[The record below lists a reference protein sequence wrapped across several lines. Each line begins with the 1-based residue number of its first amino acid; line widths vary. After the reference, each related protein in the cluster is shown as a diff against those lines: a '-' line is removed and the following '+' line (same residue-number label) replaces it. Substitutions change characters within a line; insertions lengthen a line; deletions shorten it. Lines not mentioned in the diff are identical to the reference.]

1 MRRAGLLGLAL
12 VALAGTGV
20 PARAQLN
27 YFGQNKIHYRGFE
40 WQVLRGPHVDL
51 YFYPEERELARVALA
66 YAEESFDY
74 LERKFGHSPRR
85 RIPLIIYASHADFEQ
100 TNILPFVPP
109 EGVLGVTEFLK
120 SRVALPF
127 NGNYSQFRH
136 TLRHELVHA
145 YQLSL
150 VADTYLRH
158 PRAGRPFLPLWWS
171 EGLAEY
177 WSEGEDAL
185 DEMVLRELTVSGRMP
200 RLRQLT
206 YVFGGVVYPLGGA
219 IHRWL
224 SERYGDWRVQ
234 VLYRDLW
241 KYRTFDEALEGVYGV
256 PIEQL
261 ENELQFHFQQTYFPV
276 INERRPL
283 TVTANTLAKVA
294 AKPLAYTLPGDSI
307 TRYMYLSPHTGYMNI
322 YEGVLNQP
330 GRRRI
335 MVKGERSAQFQSFH
349 AMASRFSVQEGVV
362 AFSSRYLERDALYFW
377 DVRKRRVVGRYQF
390 EGLVSILSPSW
401 APDGE
406 SVVFSGL
413 SMSGLSDLYRVWLPE
428 GRLERLTNDRFQDV
442 DPSVSP
448 DGTSV
453 VFASDRTRYGP
464 DGGLNLYLLDLET
477 GDFRYLTF
485 GPWRDQGPRWAQNG
499 RIYFSSDRD
508 GVYDIYSTDARGNGR
523 RETRTLTGAF
533 DPQWVESENLLLF
546 GGWGDLSF
554 NIYRA
559 YLQPDTIDAA
569 ELFALAEEAATD
581 GREAATGSW
590 TWPELTESPYA
601 KEDPQPYRARFALDF
616 AAGDVIVIPGTATA
630 QGLVFRFS
638 DLLSD
643 QLLFLAATSFQG
655 RDVGDFV
662 ENINATVFYLNR
674 KRRLNWG
681 LGGFRVRGV
690 FFEGD
695 FRTQYEEKSTGGYID
710 LRWPISRFS
719 RIQGQF
725 RLEYSKRF
733 DPFIIEEPFREGLLA
748 SNILLWVHDNTL
760 WLPTGPIDGQRTN
773 LTGSITNDLTNG
785 RFDAWMLSL
794 DHRRYLRA
802 GRFAAYAVRL
812 YGYVAGGNRPR
823 RVSIGGPWGLRGYP
837 RTGGISGTRAFLF
850 NNELRFPLLSFLTF
864 GTPLGPLRFPGI
876 QSALFLDFGGAWSHD
891 DAPNRGVLGSGGF
904 GFRMGMGGA
913 LVLRLDMGWRFDL
926 TGRTGA
932 QILDPG
938 FEEGW
943 FTSFFFGFN
952 Y

>member
-1 MRRAGLLGLAL
+1 
-12 VALAGTGV
+12 
-20 PARAQLN
+20 
-27 YFGQNKIHYRGFE
+27 
-40 WQVLRGPHVDL
+40 
-51 YFYPEERELARVALA
+51 
-66 YAEESFDY
+66 
-74 LERKFGHSPRR
+74 
-85 RIPLIIYASHADFEQ
+85 
-100 TNILPFVPP
+100 
-109 EGVLGVTEFLK
+109 
-120 SRVALPF
+120 
-127 NGNYSQFRH
+127 
-136 TLRHELVHA
+136 
-145 YQLSL
+145 
-150 VADTYLRH
+150 
-158 PRAGRPFLPLWWS
+158 
-171 EGLAEY
+171 
-177 WSEGEDAL
+177 
-185 DEMVLRELTVSGRMP
+185 
-200 RLRQLT
+200 
-206 YVFGGVVYPLGGA
+206 
-219 IHRWL
+219 
-224 SERYGDWRVQ
+224 
-234 VLYRDLW
+234 
-241 KYRTFDEALEGVYGV
+241 
-256 PIEQL
+256 
-261 ENELQFHFQQTYFPV
+261 
-276 INERRPL
+276 
-283 TVTANTLAKVA
+283 
-294 AKPLAYTLPGDSI
+294 
-307 TRYMYLSPHTGYMNI
+307 
-322 YEGVLNQP
+322 
-330 GRRRI
+330 
-335 MVKGERSAQFQSFH
+335 
-349 AMASRFSVQEGVV
+349 
-362 AFSSRYLERDALYFW
+362 
-377 DVRKRRVVGRYQF
+377 
-390 EGLVSILSPSW
+390 
-401 APDGE
+401 
-406 SVVFSGL
+406 
-413 SMSGLSDLYRVWLPE
+413 
-428 GRLERLTNDRFQDV
+428 
-442 DPSVSP
+442 
-448 DGTSV
+448 
-453 VFASDRTRYGP
+453 
-464 DGGLNLYLLDLET
+464 
-477 GDFRYLTF
+477 
-485 GPWRDQGPRWAQNG
+485 
-499 RIYFSSDRD
+499 
-508 GVYDIYSTDARGNGR
+508 
-523 RETRTLTGAF
+523 
-533 DPQWVESENLLLF
+533 
-546 GGWGDLSF
+546 
-554 NIYRA
+554 
-559 YLQPDTIDAA
+559 
-569 ELFALAEEAATD
+569 
-581 GREAATGSW
+581 
-590 TWPELTESPYA
+590 
-601 KEDPQPYRARFALDF
+601 
-616 AAGDVIVIPGTATA
+616 
-630 QGLVFRFS
+630 
-638 DLLSD
+638 
-643 QLLFLAATSFQG
+643 
-655 RDVGDFV
+655 VGDFV